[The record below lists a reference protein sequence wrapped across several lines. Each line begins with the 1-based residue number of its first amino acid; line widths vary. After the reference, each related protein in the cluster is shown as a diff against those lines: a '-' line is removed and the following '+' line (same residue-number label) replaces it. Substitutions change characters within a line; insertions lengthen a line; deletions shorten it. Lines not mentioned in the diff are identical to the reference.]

1 VISHHPS
8 VGPSPITLTNFFSAT
23 KGMNSMKLHRKL
35 PSMTLQKYNKPFRFN
50 NNEMADMSFCRK
62 NICFETTKQNS
73 MKLYRKL
80 PCMTLNKNM
89 SYAKRTAPRFQNF
102 YSALCVKRSG
112 FYSAVSGERFRTI
125 NSLLLLKNVLHMQ
138 AAWRFCHFPIY
149 AA

>member
-1 VISHHPS
+1 MISHHPS

-50 NNEMADMSFCRK
+50 NNNEMADMSFCRK
-62 NICFETTKQNS
+62 NICSDLLNKNS

-80 PCMTLNKNM
+80 PCMTLNK
-89 SYAKRTAPRFQNF
+89 KIRTAPRFQNF

-125 NSLLLLKNVLHMQ
+125 NSLLL
-138 AAWRFCHFPIY
+138 
-149 AA
+149 